1 MNFAS
6 TIIAASV
13 LGLQASAARDSFAAH
28 RMALES
34 ILHEQPRH

>member
-1 MNFAS
+1 
-6 TIIAASV
+6 
-13 LGLQASAARDSFAAH
+13 LQASAARDSFAAH